1 MLNSGGRKSYVL
13 SDVGYCRLKQ
23 SWDQVQGQGTRP
35 APISHLK

>member
-1 MLNSGGRKSYVL
+1 MLNSGGSKSYVL